1 MNRLRMG
8 SLTALIISATGIIY
22 ALIFNPPSW
31 VVYGVAI
38 FLIPV
43 FILSIGILS
52 MARPEEDEAE
62 DRVDEPFIGY

>member
-1 MNRLRMG
+1 MNKLKAG
-8 SLTALIISATGIIY
+8 SLTAFILSGAGIIY

-52 MARPEEDEAE
+52 MARPEKDEADE
-62 DRVDEPFIGY
+62 RVNEPFIGY

>member
-1 MNRLRMG
+1 MNKLKAG
-8 SLTALIISATGIIY
+8 SLTALILSGAGIIY

-52 MARPEEDEAE
+52 MARPEKDEADE
-62 DRVDEPFIGY
+62 RVNEPFIGY

>member
-1 MNRLRMG
+1 MNRLRTG
-8 SLTALIISATGIIY
+8 SLTALILSAAGIIY